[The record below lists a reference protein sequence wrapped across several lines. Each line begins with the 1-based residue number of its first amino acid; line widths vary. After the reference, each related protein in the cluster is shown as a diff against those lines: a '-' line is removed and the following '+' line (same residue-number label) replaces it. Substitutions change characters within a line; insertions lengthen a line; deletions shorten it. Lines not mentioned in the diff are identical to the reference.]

1 MTRQQLTEALKP
13 IMSGAT
19 LVDFLLGLPEA
30 ELTALPVSPLRKHA
44 VANGI
49 DLNSAELA
57 ELLKAAVEAERK
69 RPHFEKIGGA
79 AIVPIR
85 WIVKD
90 IIEAGSLC
98 MIFGASGTFKS
109 FLTIA
114 LCACIATG
122 RDFFG
127 HNVKKGAAYY
137 VAAEG
142 QGGIIRRFRAFS
154 QEAGVSIT
162 DAPIYRYTGA
172 VNLLDAADILISAL
186 EETIE
191 EETEPPALAVIDTW
205 SRALAGDD
213 SDTTIA
219 AEGLH
224 KLDIIR
230 AKFPAMA
237 ILLVHHVGHKEQ
249 HRARG
254 ASLVHAGVD
263 SEFRVE
269 KDTAEN
275 IIFTNTKSKE
285 SELLPPIAFRARGV
299 KLIADNGGF
308 ILNEDGEPETSA
320 VLERVDYEPPKSQDG
335 MGRNQ
340 KKILE
345 ILENTEEGNIM
356 GGDLLQAFK
365 KQTGGRKDSFDDA
378 VSSLTERGF
387 VYQNVGFICLG
398 KPQNE

>member
-1 MTRQQLTEALKP
+1 MTKQQLAEALKP
-13 IMSGAT
+13 VISGAA

-30 ELTALPVSPLRKHA
+30 DLATLPLPPLRKHA
-44 VANGI
+44 AANGI
-49 DLNSAELA
+49 DLNAGELA
-57 ELLKAAVEAERK
+57 ELLKAAVKAEKK

-79 AIVPIR
+79 PIVLIA
-85 WIVKD
+85 WIVWG

-122 RDFFG
+122 REFFG
-127 HNVKKGAAYY
+127 HKVKKGAVYY
-137 VAAEG
+137 IAAEG

-154 QEAGVSIT
+154 QEAGVDIT
-162 DAPIYRYTGA
+162 NAPLYRYTGA

-186 EETIE
+186 EETVE

-213 SDTTIA
+213 SDTAAA

-224 KLDIIR
+224 KLDMIR

-237 ILLVHHVGHKEQ
+237 ILLIHHVGHKEQ

-254 ASLVHAGVD
+254 ASLIHAGVD

-269 KDTAEN
+269 KDAAEN

-285 SELLPPIAFRARGV
+285 SELLPPMAFRARSV
-299 KLIADNGGF
+299 KLLADNGGF
-308 ILNEDGEPETSA
+308 ILNENGEPETSA
-320 VLERVDYEPPKSQDG
+320 VLEQVDYEPPKNQEG
-335 MGRNQ
+335 MGKNQ
-340 KKILE
+340 KKIVE
-345 ILENTEEGNIM
+345 ILENTEEGKM
-356 GGDLLQAFK
+356 TAEDLLQTFK
-365 KQTGGRKDSFDDA
+365 KQAGGKKDGFDDA
-378 VSSLTERGF
+378 VSGLVERGI
-387 VYQNVGFICLG
+387 VYRNAGFICLG